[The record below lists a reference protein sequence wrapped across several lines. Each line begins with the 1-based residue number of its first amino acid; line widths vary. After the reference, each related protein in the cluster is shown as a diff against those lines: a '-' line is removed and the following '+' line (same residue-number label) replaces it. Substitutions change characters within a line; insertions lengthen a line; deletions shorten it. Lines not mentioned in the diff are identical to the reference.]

1 MEEILFDP
9 KIFINAPYWVCP
21 KCKAKSSFGV
31 LSISGNHYSR
41 RCKECWYTQG
51 YELPKLH
58 KKIIYLD
65 QFAISNME
73 KILNPKVAE
82 QQKKRIDKF
91 WFQLFEK
98 LDTLSKLQL
107 IICPDSITHQN
118 ESKVTVEHYET
129 LKRMY
134 ELLSHGTSFDHF
146 DTIERFQLCDHA
158 ENWVRGNEDK
168 DVEINIRSVIH
179 GNLHGW
185 NDRFII
191 SVDASNIEEDVR
203 LLKANKQSSQGQMNQ
218 LFKKWQQQKDFDFEK
233 HWDFELSSYGNI
245 IKKLYLE
252 YIENFAKVQFGLS
265 TNMDKLMDTR
275 ILTIVHS
282 LKEIF
287 SETGLDEEEALIKV
301 GEFLSSPSLRNIP
314 FLKIST
320 LLYTA
325 LARKAATG
333 QKRIPNASFFDD
345 VKTISALMPYCDAMF
360 IDNECASLLREE
372 PLRSRISYQTK
383 VFSVNTKEE
392 FLKYLDEIENGTPK
406 GHFDKVKEVYGETW
420 HKPYNTLYMN
430 D

>member
-1 MEEILFDP
+1 
-9 KIFINAPYWVCP
+9 
-21 KCKAKSSFGV
+21 
-31 LSISGNHYSR
+31 
-41 RCKECWYTQG
+41 
-51 YELPKLH
+51 
-58 KKIIYLD
+58 
-65 QFAISNME
+65 ME
-73 KILNPKVAE
+73 KTLNPKVAE

-107 IICPDSITHQN
+107 IVCPDSITHQN

-146 DTIERFQLCDHA
+146 DTIQRFQ
-158 ENWVRGNEDK
+158 
-168 DVEINIRSVIH
+168 
-179 GNLHGW
+179 
-185 NDRFII
+185 FII

-203 LLKANKQSSQGQMNQ
+203 LLKAKKQISQGQMNQ
-218 LFKKWQQQKDFDFEK
+218 LFKNWQQQKDFDFEK
-233 HWDFELSSYGNI
+233 HWDLELSSYGNI
-245 IKKLYLE
+245 IKKLYLQ

-265 TNMDKLMDTR
+265 ANMDKLMDTR
-275 ILTIVHS
+275 ILTTVHS

-301 GEFLSSPSLRNIP
+301 GEFLSSPSLRNVP

-320 LLYTA
+320 LLFTA

-372 PLRSRISYQTK
+372 PLKSRISYQTK

-392 FLKYLDEIENGTPK
+392 FLEYLDEIENGTPK
-406 GHFDKVKEVYGETW
+406 AHFDKVKEVYGETW